1 MAPDVRRC
9 SAVAWWSSQK
19 VRSSSRQC
27 VRCTLSSAR
36 LECVNDESRSPGMVK
51 VRLHGSNGE
60 IETPWA
66 ERVDANLFRLD
77 NLPWFAYGVS
87 DDDVVEGAVTDAD
100 GVFEFMRVVIPSG
113 NRLIRV
119 ILEDPADPVA
129 YFRTSSRP
137 VVTTKASTAAS
148 LRSAFRRLLTW
159 AR

>member
-1 MAPDVRRC
+1 
-9 SAVAWWSSQK
+9 
-19 VRSSSRQC
+19 
-27 VRCTLSSAR
+27 
-36 LECVNDESRSPGMVK
+36 MVK

-100 GVFEFMRVVIPSG
+100 GVFEFVRVVIPSG

-119 ILEDPADPVA
+119 ILEDPADPGGVLRYLLAAGCHYEGFNRRFVA
-129 YFRTSSRP
+129 VSIPPAVDLGS
-137 VVTTKASTAAS
+137 VTGHLTAVGVSWEYANPTYAQ
-148 LRSAFRRLLTW
+148 LVGAG
-159 AR
+159 

>member
-1 MAPDVRRC
+1 
-9 SAVAWWSSQK
+9 
-19 VRSSSRQC
+19 
-27 VRCTLSSAR
+27 
-36 LECVNDESRSPGMVK
+36 MVK

-87 DDDVVEGAVTDAD
+87 DDDVVEGSVTDAD